1 MGRNIN
7 TRNAFPVSL
16 KVGKTYDQ
24 IPVLN
29 SLACQI
35 PSINSQIITGLLGHV
50 EDALAQEMFKL
61 YCWSWDK
68 PGS

>member
-7 TRNAFPVSL
+7 TGNAFPVSL
-16 KVGKTYDQ
+16 KVGKTY

-35 PSINSQIITGLLGHV
+35 PSINSQILAGLLGHV
-50 EDALAQEMFKL
+50 KEVLAQEMFEL

-68 PGS
+68 AGS